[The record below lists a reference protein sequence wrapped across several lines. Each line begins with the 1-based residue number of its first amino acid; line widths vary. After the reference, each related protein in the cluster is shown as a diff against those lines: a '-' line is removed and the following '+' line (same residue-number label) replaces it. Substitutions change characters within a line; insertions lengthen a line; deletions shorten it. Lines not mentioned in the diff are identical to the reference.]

1 MADIRLAAVIRY
13 LHRLAGPSA
22 IEGQSDAVL
31 LGRLAAQ
38 HDPAAFETLLRRHGP
53 LVWRVCRRVLHHEQD
68 AEDAFQAT
76 FLALARQVKSIRK
89 PESLTSFLHGTAYRI
104 ARRLQEDDRRR
115 SAAREIPPAPVSDPS
130 QEASW
135 RELGRIV
142 EEEVHAL
149 PEKIRA
155 ALLLCYWE
163 GLTNE
168 EAARRL
174 GCPCGTLKARLAKAR
189 KLLHARLTRRGVKL
203 PAGAIALLLAPGG
216 GEAAVPPTLAMRTAS
231 MAEVSPRVAVLVE
244 GGLQSMTLSR
254 VKIGLVLLALG
265 TAASGIGVLAHRAP
279 VAAEKEDRDAQTQ
292 PAKERPTARTDL
304 HGDPLPER
312 ALARLGT
319 VRWRMS
325 GLFFACAYSPDGK
338 TLAAASADHHVYL
351 FDAATGKLIGRL
363 GGHPSEVTSIAYSLD
378 GRTLASGCAKEGTI
392 RIWEPATGKLLRQFH
407 APRWPV
413 WSLIFSRDGKKLLSG
428 GGWQDSP
435 ILLWDPTSGKQIR
448 QFDGPKEGA
457 RSLALSPDGRTVA
470 SNSKGEVQLWEMDTG
485 KLIRSLTGQKK
496 RVRALAFSPDGK
508 LLASGSEDCSVWLW
522 ETATGKVQRRLPDD
536 PEELQKLRD
545 GYVRALAFSPDGKT
559 LVVGSGD
566 HSLRFWDVATGKKL
580 REMPGVGSVTYAAEG
595 HDGGIQCLVFSPDGR
610 RLAFGQDNRLALL
623 DTQSG
628 EEVLRFEGHRGDVQK
643 VFFGPDGKRLITVSN
658 DPERHILEWDSTAGR
673 LIRHILGKIG
683 WANQLSFSPDRTIM
697 ALVDGAT
704 LRLKDIKT
712 GKEIR
717 QFTLPLKKASTIP
730 NEVVFSPDGKWL
742 AVVEGLGQS
751 AWLLDAATGKQVWS
765 GRGTSN
771 WTFAL
776 ARFSADNR
784 LLALVGNEAIQFVEV
799 SSGRQLLYISL
810 PKNRTTFAAAL
821 SPDGRT
827 LALASGAWTETPT
840 SKGISYPGGGS
851 SGIALGSVLKV
862 RAITLWETAT
872 GKERRTLPSPCDRV
886 NSLTFSPDG
895 QLLVAGGNDHMVHFC
910 DTATGKWMKRLE
922 GHQGEVMTL
931 VFASDG
937 RRVASG
943 SRDTT
948 ALIWD
953 VTGLATRKRRS
964 DPLPRKELD
973 TLWSTLA
980 AADAAKAYQAI
991 LMLET
996 LPEQAVPLLA
1006 EHLHRR
1012 SAPDAERI
1020 AGLVK
1025 QLDSEDF
1032 AARQRA
1038 AAELRKLGW
1047 TAEPALLK
1055 ALEDKPSLEM
1065 RKRAKELLDEIFKT
1079 EPSPPWL
1086 QHLRAVEVLERI
1098 GTSEAKEILRE
1109 LATRAPETRLTRE
1122 ANASLDR
1129 LARP

>member
-13 LHRLAGPSA
+13 LHRLANPSA
-22 IEGQSDAVL
+22 SEGQSDAVL

-38 HDPAAFETLLRRHGP
+38 RDPAAFETLLRRHGP
-53 LVWRVCRRVLHHEQD
+53 LVWRVCRRVLHREQD

-76 FLALARQVKSIRK
+76 FLALTRQVKSIRK

-104 ARRLQEDDRRR
+104 ARRLREDDRRR
-115 SAAREIPPAPVSDPS
+115 SSARKIPPTLVCDPS
-130 QEASW
+130 HEASW

-142 EEEVHAL
+142 EEEVHTL
-149 PEKIRA
+149 PEKLRT

-189 KLLHARLTRRGVKL
+189 KLLHDRLTRRGVTL
-203 PAGAIALLLAPGG
+203 PAGAIALLLAPGN
-216 GEAAVPPTLAMRTAS
+216 GEAAVPSMLAVRTAN
-231 MAEVSPRVAVLVE
+231 MAGASPRVAALVE
-244 GGLQSMTLSR
+244 GGLQSMTLTR
-254 VKIGLVLLALG
+254 VKIALVLLALG
-265 TAASGIGVLAHRAP
+265 TVASGIGVLAHRAP

-292 PAKERPTARTDL
+292 PAKEQPKARTDL

-319 VRWRMS
+319 VRWRMG
-325 GLFFACAYSPDGK
+325 GLFFSCAYSPDGK
-338 TLAAASADHHVYL
+338 TLAAASADNTVTL
-351 FDAATGKLIGRL
+351 FDAATGKLIHRL
-363 GGHPSEVTSIAYSLD
+363 RGHQSEVTCIAYSPD

-413 WSLIFSRDGKKLLSG
+413 WSLIFSRDGKRLLSG

-435 ILLWDPTSGKQIR
+435 IILWDPTSGKQIR
-448 QFDGPKEGA
+448 RFSGPKEGA

-470 SNSKGEVQLWEMDTG
+470 SNGNGEVQLWEMDTG

-496 RVRALAFSPDGK
+496 PVRALAFSPDSK
-508 LLASGSEDCSVWLW
+508 LLASGSEDSSVWVW
-522 ETATGKVQRRLPDD
+522 ETATGKVRHRLPDD
-536 PEELQKLRD
+536 PKELQKLRD
-545 GYVRALAFSPDGKT
+545 GSVRALVFSPDGKT
-559 LVVGSGD
+559 LVVGAGD

-580 REMPGVGSVTYAAEG
+580 REMPGVGSVTHTSL
-595 HDGGIQCLVFSPDGR
+595 HDGGIQCIAFSPDGR
-610 RLAFGQDNRLALL
+610 RLAFGHDNRLALL
-623 DTQSG
+623 DARSG
-628 EEVLRFEGHRGDVQK
+628 EEVLRFEGHRGAVQK
-643 VFFGPDGKRLITVSN
+643 VLFGPDGKHLLTVSN
-658 DPERHILEWDSTAGR
+658 DTDRHLLEWDSTAGQ
-673 LIRHILGKIG
+673 LIRHIPGKVS
-683 WANQLSFSPDRTIM
+683 WANQMSFSPDRTIM
-697 ALVDGAT
+697 ALVSGAT
-704 LRLKDIKT
+704 LCLRDAKT

-717 QFTLPLKKASTIP
+717 QIPLPLKDTSQVP

-751 AWLLDAATGKQVWS
+751 AWLLDAASGKQVWS
-765 GRGTSN
+765 GQGTTN

-776 ARFSADNR
+776 AHFSLDGR
-784 LLALVGNEAIQFVEV
+784 LLALVGNEAIQFVEIP
-799 SSGRQLLYISL
+799 SGRQLLHISL
-810 PKNRTTFAAAL
+810 RKKRTSFAAAF

-827 LALASGAWTETPT
+827 LALASADSPNNYLP
-840 SKGISYPGGGS
+840 YPGQGPAKIEPAVS
-851 SGIALGSVLKV
+851 KALAV
-862 RAITLWETAT
+862 TFWETAS
-872 GKERRTLPSPCDRV
+872 GKERATLPYPSPCSRV

-895 QLLVAGGNDHMVHFC
+895 RLLALGGDDQAVHFY
-910 DTATGKWMKRLE
+910 DTETGKWLRRLE
-922 GHQGEVMTL
+922 GHQGEVKTL
-931 VFASDG
+931 AFSPEG
-937 RRVASG
+937 RRLASG
-943 SRDTT
+943 SFDTT

-953 VTGLATRKRRS
+953 VTGLATKKRRP
-964 DPLPRKELD
+964 DPLPRKELEA
-973 TLWSTLA
+973 LGSTLA
-980 AADAAKAYQAI
+980 ADAVKAYQAI
-991 LMLET
+991 LTLET

-1006 EHLHRR
+1006 EHLRRR

-1032 AARQRA
+1032 ATRQRA

-1047 TAEPALLK
+1047 TAEPALRK
-1055 ALEDKPSLEM
+1055 ALEEKSSLEV

-1079 EPSPPWL
+1079 EPSPQLL
-1086 QHLRAVEVLERI
+1086 QDLRAVEVLERI
-1098 GTSEAKEILRE
+1098 GTSEAKKILQE
-1109 LATRAPETRLTRE
+1109 LANHTLVTRLTRE
-1122 ANASLDR
+1122 AKASLDR